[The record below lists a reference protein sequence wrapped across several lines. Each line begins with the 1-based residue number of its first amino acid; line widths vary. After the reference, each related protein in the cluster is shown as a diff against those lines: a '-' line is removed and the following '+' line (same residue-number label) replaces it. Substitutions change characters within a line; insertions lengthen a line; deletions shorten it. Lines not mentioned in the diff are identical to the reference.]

1 MNALIPGLV
10 RPPGGPIDVT
20 FDIRSDTS
28 PGRDPD
34 SHSPTLRTYHRLLW
48 SKPLPN
54 GEMFSLS
61 EARRNSYLHH
71 QSDLGEFFLSSD
83 RITQGLA
90 GWGGRLQAL
99 AANFSEAENE
109 EFKAV
114 ANSVAGVIVWPGNQ
128 IDRKQTINASRGL
141 NGKIA
146 DRIDLTLE
154 AIRRHYVGETSPL
167 AKTLARY
174 SDFFD
179 LFENFLGY
187 TEFFHLQD
195 LAMSNAA
202 QVRFFTSFDDF
213 QSLGVPATAESY
225 MAFRRRYTDFLLAR
239 RERISTWQR
248 VHLAVQAE

>member
-1 MNALIPGLV
+1 M
-10 RPPGGPIDVT
+10 T
-20 FDIRSDTS
+20 FDIRSDTP

-54 GEMFSLS
+54 GEMFGLS
-61 EARRNSYLHH
+61 EARRNCYLYH

-99 AANFSEAENE
+99 AENFSEAENE
-109 EFKAV
+109 EFRAV

-128 IDRKQTINASRGL
+128 IDRQQTINAARGL
-141 NGKIA
+141 NSKIA

-174 SDFFD
+174 SDFFG

-195 LAMSNAA
+195 LVATNA
-202 QVRFFTSFDDF
+202 VRFFAPFDDF
-213 QSLGVPATAESY
+213 QSSGVTATAESY
-225 MAFRRRYTDFLLAR
+225 MDFRRRYTDFLLAR
-239 RERISTWQR
+239 RERVSTWQR
-248 VHLAVQAE
+248 GHLAVQAE